1 MHEARG
7 CSPLWPIQ
15 GCASGQ
21 GMVFVLSVLNREY
34 NFERV
39 FPYFNDRLGSSSCES
54 RYDMRKIVLST
65 KFKTLAEAYSRPY
78 LSDLR

>member
-1 MHEARG
+1 MRPG
-7 CSPLWPIQ
+7 GVVLYGLYRDVP
-15 GCASGQ
+15 ASGQ

-39 FPYFNDRLGSSSCES
+39 FPHFNDRLGSSSCES

-65 KFKTLAEAYSRPY
+65 KFKTLAEAYSIPY
-78 LSDLR
+78 LSDLD